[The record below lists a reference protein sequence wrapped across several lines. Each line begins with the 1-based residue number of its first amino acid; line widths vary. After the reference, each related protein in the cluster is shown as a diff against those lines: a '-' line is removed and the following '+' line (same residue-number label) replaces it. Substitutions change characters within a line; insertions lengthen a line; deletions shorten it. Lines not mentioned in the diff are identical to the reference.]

1 MIIKLCR
8 LGFFLILLAHLTGCG
23 LKFVGDF
30 GLQVKNKIS
39 AFILLRG
46 WIMRRIGWIQKIF
59 RIVNGTFS
67 TCTVFIG
74 HALRWLQ

>member
-1 MIIKLCR
+1 MIFNFYSTVAELEKLLKPTPTRKMIIKLCR

-46 WIMRRIGWIQKIF
+46 
-59 RIVNGTFS
+59 
-67 TCTVFIG
+67 
-74 HALRWLQ
+74 